1 MDIYDFVCKNDVD
14 FAAHLPNKE
23 LISDIEK
30 VLEIKFGEQLKNY
43 LLEYGYLGFESV
55 EFYGVNSK
63 QGLSSDL
70 VKQTIYLHKYFVDTS
85 DYIAIENCGEGDYA
99 LVDSQDRVYIFQTED
114 NKLTMLDKTL
124 FEYR

>member
-1 MDIYDFVCKNDVD
+1 MESK
-14 FAAHLPNKE
+14 
-23 LISDIEK
+23 
-30 VLEIKFGEQLKNY
+30 LKNY

-85 DYIAIENCGEGDYA
+85 DYIAIENYGEGDYA

-124 FEYR
+124 FEYILFRFNSEL